1 MRPEVVAHDL
11 HPEYLST
18 KYAMDLGG
26 AGLDLVGVQH
36 HHAHIASCLVDNA
49 ETGPA
54 IGVAFDGL
62 GLGTDG
68 SLWGGEILLATLS
81 GFERLGHLAP
91 VAMPGGTAAIKEPWR
106 MAAAYLDRAYDGARP
121 GTWPW
126 PTATR
131 PCGSPVLAMAR
142 TGTASPM
149 TSSAGRLFDA
159 VSALVCGRDAVN
171 YEGQAAIEL
180 EQLAHPGEGGAY
192 AVPISGSGPFNWRAQ
207 ALVRAVVED
216 LAAGTGRDVVAARFH
231 NGLAGAVVAA
241 CRRAREMTGG
251 LGTVALS
258 GGVFQNVLLTERAA
272 AGLEDE
278 GFRVLLARHVPRQ

>member
-1 MRPEVVAHDL
+1 
-11 HPEYLST
+11 
-18 KYAMDLGG
+18 
-26 AGLDLVGVQH
+26 
-36 HHAHIASCLVDNA
+36 VDNG

-81 GFERLGHLAP
+81 GFERLGHLEA
-91 VAMPGGTAAIKEPWR
+91 VAMPGGTAAIKQPWR
-106 MAAAYLDRAYDGARP
+106 MAAAYLDRAYDGSPPDLPVARRHQAR
-121 GTWPW
+121 WQ
-126 PTATR
+126 
-131 PCGSPVLAMAR
+131 PVVTMAR

-192 AVPISGSGPFNWRAQ
+192 AVPIHGSGPFQ
-207 ALVRAVVED
+207 LEGKALVRAVVED
-216 LAAGTGRDVVAARFH
+216 IAAGTDLDVVAARFH
-231 NGLAGAVVAA
+231 NGLAAAVVAA
-241 CRRAREMTGG
+241 CRTARELTGG
-251 LGTVALS
+251 LSTVALS
-258 GGVFQNVLLTERAA
+258 GGVFQNVLLTERAV
-272 AGLEDE
+272 AGLEQE
-278 GFRVLLARHVPRQ
+278 GFRVLLARRVPTNDGGISLGQVAVAGAQGTL